1 MTPRDLLRLAA
12 PLLVGQGWRF
22 SEELAQVL
30 GFRPGSRSGIGRA
43 ASGERQVSR
52 RMLERLHRA
61 LIERRA
67 KIDLAIC
74 SLSEHLGDKSLQDS
88 DLQAGS
94 NNAETVDSARGRHH
108 NAAMVNIERV
118 SDGKWMQVEA
128 SRIRYG
134 VGTESL
140 TLAAGL
146 LRKKMREGDAVY
158 YLKPSATFGQAV
170 VILEEAAR

>member
-22 SEELAQVL
+22 SEELAVLL
-30 GFRPGSRSGIGRA
+30 GFEPGSRSGIGRA

-52 RMLERLHRA
+52 RMLERLLRA
-61 LIERRA
+61 LVERRV

-74 SLSEHLGDKSLQDS
+74 SLSEHLTDNALQDS
-88 DLQAGS
+88 DLQGVS
-94 NNAETVDSARGRHH
+94 NNTEPVDSARGRHH
-108 NAAMVNIERV
+108 NAAMVNVERV
-118 SDGKWMQVEA
+118 EDGKWMQVEA

-146 LRKKMREGDAVY
+146 LRKKERDGDATY
-158 YLKPSATFGQAV
+158 YLPSGASFGKAV
-170 VILEEAAR
+170 VIL